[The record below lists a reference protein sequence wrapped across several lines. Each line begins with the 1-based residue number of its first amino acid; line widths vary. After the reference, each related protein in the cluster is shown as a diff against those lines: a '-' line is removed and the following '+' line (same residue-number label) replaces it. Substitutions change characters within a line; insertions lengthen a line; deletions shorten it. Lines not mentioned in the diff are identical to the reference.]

1 MREQDL
7 RLLKQLIQIGD
18 SIRKLSRSH
27 DRHGRKR
34 NSHRSTQEFMTSAA
48 DLSVTLRRFKG
59 RSGSLL
65 GGEYNTVPLVRR
77 QSEPQVCTL
86 GANCDITSDVRS
98 WSSRRGSASSTDWW
112 SEGKFFFPNRSH
124 ILLSS
129 RSVAI
134 LKYHTR
140 DSVYF

>member
-7 RLLKQLIQIGD
+7 HLLKQLIQIGD

-27 DRHGRKR
+27 DHHGRKR
-34 NSHRSTQEFMTSAA
+34 KSHRSTQELMTSAA
-48 DLSVTLRRFKG
+48 ELSVTLRRFQG

-86 GANCDITSDVRS
+86 SAHSDVTNRNS
-98 WSSRRGSASSTDWW
+98 WRGSASSVDGW
-112 SEGKFFFPNRSH
+112 SEGNSNFSSSVHPMD
-124 ILLSS
+124 LLG
-129 RSVAI
+129 
-134 LKYHTR
+134 
-140 DSVYF
+140 DSAKLVC